1 MLQSNSFR
9 FGMIYLR
16 VVFWEINQLCNWGYS
31 VILQKNQLRMLYLV
45 WSCLHLGQLV
55 VHIRVPTIL
64 RFLAHQNLYYITIR
78 FPNRPSVNHFFILQ
92 RPFWVLLIKTK
103 NKEFS
108 AQMIGLVILLS
119 NQKSSCQNTK
129 LIRCAK
135 LDHAEFSQTQK
146 KLKPGSS

>member
-1 MLQSNSFR
+1 MNMYFDHFSLQRKLKSLVIFFHDFFKSSLMLQSNSFR

-31 VILQKNQLRMLYLV
+31 VILQKNQLNMLYLV
-45 WSCLHLGQLV
+45 QPCLLLGQLV

-92 RPFWVLLIKTK
+92 RPFWVLIIKT
-103 NKEFS
+103 NK
-108 AQMIGLVILLS
+108 QRIQCTD
-119 NQKSSCQNTK
+119 N
-129 LIRCAK
+129 
-135 LDHAEFSQTQK
+135 
-146 KLKPGSS
+146 